1 MDELIAGILRRD
13 TRGKLVVLEGRIGH
27 WTALLRRRW
36 NTVMPDVMDRVV
48 FLQRQ
53 SPVDYV
59 ALIAVSDVMLDTLHF
74 NGMNSSLD
82 AIFVGTPVVTLPGEF
97 QRGRHTQAMYRRMG
111 AIDSIADSP
120 GDYIERA
127 LSFGTDRARR
137 DAFRAE
143 ILRRNGVLFEDTTV
157 VREFERFFRE
167 AVARSST
174 GRGP

>member
-13 TRGKLVVLEGRIGH
+13 TLGKLVVIEGRIGH
-27 WTALLRRRW
+27 WTELLRRRW
-36 NTVMPDVMDRVV
+36 KTVMPDVMDRVV
-48 FLQRQ
+48 FLPRQ
-53 SPVDYV
+53 NSADYV

-74 NGMNSSLD
+74 NGMNTSLD
-82 AIFVGTPVVTLPGEF
+82 AMSVGTPVVTLPGEF

-111 AIDSIADSP
+111 ITDSIADND

-143 ILRRNGVLFEDTTV
+143 ILRRNDVLFEDVAV

-167 AVARSST
+167 AVTRWRPVGDA
-174 GRGP
+174 